1 MSNSRLINIF
11 GDAYT
16 EEFFYSGSRYTKIL
30 NENGILIF
38 NSFIGEDG
46 LKTLQNEANNLKKH
60 SYKSSSEYNV
70 YISEHDS
77 DFSPNSPRNRI
88 MSTSKKCIPNDLI
101 PKESILQRIYDSQL
115 VKSFFLDLL
124 DKAELYPYE
133 DTLSNINI
141 NYYDKGDALGWHFD
155 NSDYTITL
163 LLKNCKKGGVYEYFN
178 NMRYKDG
185 KEDFDFVEKIL
196 DNEVSG
202 IKVDSFEGD
211 LMIFKGN
218 KSIHQ
223 VSPVEEGERI
233 LVTFNYNETRGV
245 SLSEKSRKTFF
256 GRLK

>member
-1 MSNSRLINIF
+1 MNYSKLKNIF
-11 GDAYT
+11 GHAYT
-16 EEFFYSGSRYTKIL
+16 EDFFSSGSRYSQTL
-30 NENGILIF
+30 NEKGILIF
-38 NSFIGEDG
+38 NSFIGQDG

-70 YISEHDS
+70 YISEYDNAFSS
-77 DFSPNSPRNRI
+77 DSPRNRI

-101 PKESILQRIYDSQL
+101 PKDSILQRLYDS
-115 VKSFFLDLL
+115 SFLKDFFCELL
-124 DKAELYPYE
+124 DKENLYPYE
-133 DTLSNINI
+133 DSLSSINI

-163 LLKNCKKGGVYEYFN
+163 LIKNCTKGGVYEFFN
-178 NMRYKDG
+178 DMRYKDG
-185 KEDFDFVEKIL
+185 KEDYAFVEKIL

-202 IKVDSFEGD
+202 TKIDSFEGD

-223 VSPVEEGERI
+223 VTAVEEGERI
-233 LVTFNYNETRGV
+233 LVTFNYNEKIGV

-256 GRLK
+256 GRI